1 MKEHYNKWKKY
12 NKTEES
18 RNIVKYFTC
27 SKTVDE
33 ALKEHSNKHWISM
46 AKLMND
52 ALIQY
57 LDIKQWQ

>member
-33 ALKEHSNKHWISM
+33 ALRKYSDEHWISM
-46 AKLMND
+46 AKIIND
-52 ALIQY
+52 AVYKY
-57 LDIKQWQ
+57 LNIK